1 MPPGIQSDIED
12 LSVIVEHGKSS
23 HLGGTHIYAIANGV
37 IDHDVFGDSGMVP
50 AGFGVER
57 TQEHVIT
64 EVAL

>member
-1 MPPGIQSDIED
+1 VISRISAWSLNMANLTISVARISM
-12 LSVIVEHGKSS
+12 LSPM
-23 HLGGTHIYAIANGV
+23 V
-37 IDHDVFGDSGMVP
+37 IDHDGFGDSGMVP